1 MQPDERGE
9 CRLWDPAEDE
19 AVLAYFPEHGR
30 DWDGWARLLPGR
42 SGPAIS
48 ARASRLGVRRAVQPT
63 WTREEELALVRGA
76 IRLGREVGRPASA
89 CVAHLYHL
97 RRAVIREQVIA
108 GMPVRDVPGGR
119 G

>member
-1 MQPDERGE
+1 MARPGDPWTRAELDALR
-9 CRLWDPAEDE
+9 RLYPS
-19 AVLAYFPEHGR
+19 HGR
-30 DWDGWARLLPGR
+30 NWDGWARLLPGR

-48 ARASRLGVRRAVQPT
+48 ARASRLGVRRAVQPA

-97 RRAVIREQVIA
+97 RRMVIREQVIA